1 MQELTQSGSLPLSP
15 WWRHGTLL
23 VMIFGFSVLT
33 VVTVLTYTNAPPI
46 PRQFRMLLSGSQAT
60 RRTASRPSAV
70 SSPGS
75 PVAPTRKS

>member
-1 MQELTQSGSLPLSP
+1 MSERSTAAQPLSP

-46 PRQFRMLLSGSQAT
+46 PRRIVDPAGRVLYTGAEIEQGQGCS
-60 RRTASRPSAV
+60 
-70 SSPGS
+70 
-75 PVAPTRKS
+75 